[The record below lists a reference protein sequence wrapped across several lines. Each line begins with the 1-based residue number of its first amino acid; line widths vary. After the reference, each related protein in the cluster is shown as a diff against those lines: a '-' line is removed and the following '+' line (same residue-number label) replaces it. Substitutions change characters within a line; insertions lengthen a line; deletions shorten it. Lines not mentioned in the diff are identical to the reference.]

1 MPKRN
6 AWLLANKEKISM
18 NGEQRYLKHFL
29 LRTLWVVMLAFTG
42 SVAAHDGPLDENG
55 CHKDSRDYYHCH

>member
-1 MPKRN
+1 
-6 AWLLANKEKISM
+6 M